1 VSYPLVRPSL
11 RSTTH
16 ARIKIRTPGGRV
28 AVHLRKRKKG
38 LPVCSICGKPL
49 RGVWRGSSVEL
60 RKGSRSSKRPNRT
73 FGGTICHTCLSN
85 LIKMEARRIS
95 LAAETRTL

>member
-1 VSYPLVRPSL
+1 VRPSL

-28 AVHLRKRKKG
+28 VIHLRERKKD

-49 RGVWRGSSVEL
+49 RGVQGGSSVEL

-73 FGGTICHTCLSN
+73 FGGTICHACLSN
-85 LIKMEARRIS
+85 LIKVEARRIS
-95 LAAETRTL
+95 LTAETRSP